1 MAQCSQAA
9 KQHRPG
15 LHLSVALGFSRDC
28 TELDLQ
34 QGGEVGKVSS
44 SETAR
49 CTGHAEA
56 AWQEAVLVE
65 AELHVV
71 ELYESPLGCYN
82 SPCAAVL
89 YQSAALW
96 WAVSGTE
103 ITKTPSERS

>member
-9 KQHRPG
+9 KQHSPG
-15 LHLSVALGFSRDC
+15 LHLSGALGFSTDS

-44 SETAR
+44 SETAK

-56 AWQEAVLVE
+56 AWQEAVLPE

-71 ELYESPLGCYN
+71 ELHVSLLGCYQ
-82 SPCAAVL
+82 SPCASVL
-89 YQSAALW
+89 YQSATLR

-103 ITKTPSERS
+103 ITKTPLERS